1 VGRGGGVRRRRR
13 QPEPHERAV
22 RGQSLNAARAPGLD
36 LSVIA
41 AAPAFNVGA
50 VQTNVGA
57 VRTNIQV
64 I

>member
-1 VGRGGGVRRRRR
+1 
-13 QPEPHERAV
+13 V

-41 AAPAFNVGA
+41 AAPAFNVG
-50 VQTNVGA
+50 VVRIIVGA